1 MRNANLLIID
11 DIQDSAPNP
20 EIVRLHA
27 EILRLK
33 QCITKLEER
42 MNRPW
47 IPKGH
52 DLDTTNPPRE
62 FSTVTPRYVL
72 AQQPRDSIILK
83 SETELLQELVARLE
97 KRIQELEE
105 LLSDTQVITIR
116 AKYLE
121 G

>member
-1 MRNANLLIID
+1 
-11 DIQDSAPNP
+11 
-20 EIVRLHA
+20 
-27 EILRLK
+27 
-33 QCITKLEER
+33 

-97 KRIQELEE
+97 KRIQELER
-105 LLSDTQVITIR
+105 LLSKEHTITVRVEKEYIT
-116 AKYLE
+116 E
-121 G
+121 